1 MNYFIEQLAGMGKEE
16 LLFILAGMGEERG
29 LQCFVGKQLVQCLCH
44 LCCVTDGCQQSGT
57 PLVQNF
63 AWSCGAVGSHDE
75 LAHDE
80 RFYHHRWQS
89 LELGTMGY
97 GLGMGYPWV
106 GVGAEP

>member
-75 LAHDE
+75 LAI
-80 RFYHHRWQS
+80 
-89 LELGTMGY
+89 T
-97 GLGMGYPWV
+97 V
-106 GVGAEP
+106 GSPSNLALWAMALAWAIHG